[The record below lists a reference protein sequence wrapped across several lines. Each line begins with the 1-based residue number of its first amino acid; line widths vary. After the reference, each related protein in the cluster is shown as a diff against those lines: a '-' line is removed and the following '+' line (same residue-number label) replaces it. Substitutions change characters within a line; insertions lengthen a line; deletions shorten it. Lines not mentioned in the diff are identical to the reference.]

1 MGNDKTGRVVWHD
14 LFTRDRPRAMSFYR
28 AIAGWQYKTEYAT
41 DFAWGPG
48 AQDYVLALSGTQA
61 GAGFIEAP
69 AEMAPGWVAYVEVDD
84 VDDSADLAARLGGG
98 ILRAPF
104 DVPGVGR
111 NALLRDPNGA
121 MIGIALS
128 RHSFPVPERQ
138 FGTEL
143 YALAARPFPLD
154 FYGPLFGWM
163 PKGDTGAGQRLLTA
177 TDHHVATTVGLV
189 SSAQWVPNLKVAN
202 PPEAVQKAALIGRVG
217 DIHHVAETSC
227 PGGPFILDPDG
238 TVIHLTEW
246 QKT

>member
-28 AIAGWQYKTEYAT
+28 AIAGWHYKTEHAV
-41 DFAWGPG
+41 DFAWGSG
-48 AQDYVLALSGTQA
+48 AQDYVLALSGAQA
-61 GAGFIEAP
+61 GAGIIDAP

-84 VDDSADLAARLGGG
+84 VDHTADLAARLGGG

-138 FGTEL
+138 FGAEL
-143 YALAARPFPLD
+143 YASDARPFPLD

-163 PKGDTGAGQRLLTA
+163 PKGGHG
-177 TDHHVATTVGLV
+177 
-189 SSAQWVPNLKVAN
+189 
-202 PPEAVQKAALIGRVG
+202 
-217 DIHHVAETSC
+217 
-227 PGGPFILDPDG
+227 
-238 TVIHLTEW
+238 
-246 QKT
+246 